1 MDMVAPQ
8 ARPRRTVVFVVGA
21 LLLLGATTSC
31 RGGCARERPAPR
43 PVDGV
48 LGWFPAETQI
58 VVAIDFARLRATPL
72 WGQLAALAQADPQD
86 QALIAEIARRTG
98 FDPLR
103 QIDSII
109 VAFPEEARNGG
120 AMGVVLHGQGLEQT
134 RLVAYARDQVAK
146 QGDDLFSFRRDG
158 RTLWA
163 TRKQPT
169 VAGFFADDR
178 TFVFGAG
185 GWAEKMAALGGSAL
199 SGAEQNPQLVH
210 LVERARV
217 DRSTS
222 PPVSGLVSPPLWAA
236 AIVPADTRA
245 ALASDPAL
253 ASGGGITRLA
263 LGVDIAGGLR
273 THLVADLGTR
283 PQAEAM
289 AAQVTDAVR
298 AARRSPQVLLMGL
311 GPYLDGIAART
322 SDVTTEITVN
332 LSQAQVTD
340 GVERLRAF
348 LTLARQPPVPGF
360 PHP

>member
-1 MDMVAPQ
+1 MV
-8 ARPRRTVVFVVGA
+8 A
-21 LLLLGATTSC
+21 LLLLGAASSC
-31 RGGCARERPAPR
+31 RGGCTRERPAQR

-58 VVAIDFARLRATPL
+58 VVALDFARLRVTPL
-72 WGQLAALAQADPQD
+72 WGHLAALAHADPQD
-86 QALIAEIARRTG
+86 QALIGEIARRTG

-120 AMGVVLHGQGLEQT
+120 AMGLVLHGQGLDQT

-169 VAGFFADDR
+169 VAGFFADER

-185 GWAEKMAALGGSAL
+185 GWAEKMAALGGSAV

-217 DRSTS
+217 GTSTSTSTSTS
-222 PPVSGLVSPPLWAA
+222 PPASPPLWAA
-236 AIVPADTRA
+236 AIVPAATRA
-245 ALASDPAL
+245 ALATDPAL
-253 ASGGGITRLA
+253 TSGGGITRLA
-263 LGVDIAGGLR
+263 LGVDIVGGLR
-273 THLVADLGTR
+273 AHLVADLGTR
-283 PQAEAM
+283 DQAEAM

-298 AARRSPQVLLMGL
+298 AARRSPQVLLMGV
-311 GPYLDGIAART
+311 GPYLDGIAARAT
-322 SDVTTEITVN
+322 GVTTEITVN
-332 LSQAQVTD
+332 LSQGQVTD
-340 GVERLRAF
+340 GVERLRAL
-348 LTLARQPPVPGF
+348 LTLARQAPVPGF